1 MTRDLLAAMESG
13 DAAAAGVWQKSIRTL
28 AAGIASLINVLDP
41 AAVILGGGIMAAGD
55 QLLTPLN
62 AALDEMEWLL
72 DGRRVPLIP
81 AQLGDM
87 AGACGAAAAARLE
100 FHSV

>member
-1 MTRDLLAAMESG
+1 MQSG
-13 DAAAAGVWQKSIRTL
+13 DTAAAAVWQKSIRAL

-41 AAVILGGGIMAAGD
+41 AAVILGGGIIAAGD

-87 AGACGAAAAARLE
+87 AGACGAASAARE
-100 FHSV
+100 SCA

>member
-1 MTRDLLAAMESG
+1 MTRDLLAAIQSG
-13 DAAAAGVWQKSIRTL
+13 DAAAAAVWHKSIRAL

-41 AAVILGGGIMAAGD
+41 EAIILGGGIMAAGD
-55 QLLTPLN
+55 QVLTPLN

-72 DGRRVPLIP
+72 DGRRAPLIP

-87 AGACGAAAAARLE
+87 AGACGAAAAVPATRG
-100 FHSV
+100 